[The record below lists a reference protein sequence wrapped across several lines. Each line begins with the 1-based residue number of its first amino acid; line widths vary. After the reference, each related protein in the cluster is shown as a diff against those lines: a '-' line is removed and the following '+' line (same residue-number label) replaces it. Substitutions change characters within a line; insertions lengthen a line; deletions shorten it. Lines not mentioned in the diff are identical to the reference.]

1 MNKPHSYIIHIFP
14 HHLSPM
20 LSSIRVKIVL
30 AVALLG
36 LAWFVGLGHRDL
48 FQTDEGRY
56 AEIPREMLA
65 TGDWVTPRLDGLKY
79 FEKPP
84 LQYWATAV
92 SYSLFGES
100 NGTSRLWTALL
111 GFLGILMTAFAAR
124 RLYDARTAWCAA
136 LVLVGSTYYIVMG
149 HFNTLDM
156 GVSFFMCGSLFGFLL
171 AMQAE
176 DLKLRRIFMYLA
188 WASAALATLSKGLEA
203 VVLPGA
209 VFVLYV
215 LITRQWSRFKQLHFV
230 GGLLI
235 YIVIAA
241 PWFVLVS
248 ARNPDFAQFFFIHE
262 HFQRFLTTVHH
273 RVQPGWFFIPILLFG
288 LFVFLPQFLRA
299 LFRFLIHEFVL
310 VYLRRRAP
318 AGGAEQAEIGL
329 IESRF
334 DYSLFLWLWCG
345 FIFLFFSLSDS
356 KLASYILPIFPALAI
371 LVGRELAR
379 LRRYDAMLSVFLCAV
394 LAVLALW
401 QAPELQKHT
410 DKLPLEL
417 YQAFIPWFT
426 AGIGLVLLTALL
438 GFIFIYFGRVAT
450 GLAVAVAGIFLGVQ
464 TMGAAAQ
471 ALSPAYSQHSLA
483 EQMAPYVTPDTT
495 LYSLQDY
502 PQSLPFYLGRTL
514 TVAAYKGEL
523 EFGIGQE
530 PAKWIPDL
538 EAFASQWRSGAAAV
552 AVMPPETYDA
562 LQAQGLPMTVIG
574 RDPQHIAVRKP

>member
-1 MNKPHSYIIHIFP
+1 MI
-14 HHLSPM
+14 
-20 LSSIRVKIVL
+20 SSTRAKIVL
-30 AVALLG
+30 AIILLA

-65 TGDWVTPRLDGLKY
+65 TGDWVTPRLDDLKY

-92 SYSLFGES
+92 AYSVFGES
-100 NGTSRLWTALL
+100 NATSRLWTALM

-124 RLYDARTAWCAA
+124 RLYDARTAWCSA
-136 LVLVGSTYYIVMG
+136 LVLVGSVYYAVMG

-171 AMQAE
+171 AMQAA
-176 DLKLRRIFMYLA
+176 DVKARRLFMYAA
-188 WASAALATLSKGLEA
+188 WACAALATLSKGLEA

-215 LITRQWSRFKQLHFV
+215 LMTRDWSRFKQLHVF

-241 PWFVLVS
+241 PWFLLVS

-262 HFQRFLTTVHH
+262 HFERFLTTVHH
-273 RVQPGWFFIPILLFG
+273 RVEPWWFFIPILIFG
-288 LFVFLPQFLRA
+288 LFLFLPQFLRA
-299 LFRFLIHEFVL
+299 LFRFMNHELVL
-310 VYLRRRAP
+310 GYLRRK
-318 AGGAEQAEIGL
+318 AGVEEKAEIAL

-334 DYSLFLWLWCG
+334 DYGLFLWLWCL
-345 FIFLFFSLSDS
+345 FIFVFFSLSDS
-356 KLASYILPIFPALAI
+356 KLGSYILPIFPALAV
-371 LVGRELAR
+371 LVGHELAK
-379 LRRYDAMLSVFLCAV
+379 LHRRDAMLSAFLCAV
-394 LAVLALW
+394 LAVVALW

-410 DKLPLEL
+410 DKLPLDL
-417 YQAFIPWFT
+417 YQAFLPWFA
-426 AGIGLVLLTALL
+426 AGIVCVMLTSVIGFVLA
-438 GFIFIYFGRVAT
+438 YCNRVAAGLGVVVT
-450 GLAVAVAGIFLGVQ
+450 GLFLGVQ
-464 TMGAAAQ
+464 VMGAAAQ
-471 ALSPAYSQHSLA
+471 SLSPAYSQHSLA
-483 EQMAPYVTPDTT
+483 DQMAPYVTPDTH

-514 TVAAYKGEL
+514 TVVAYQGEL

-530 PAKWIPDL
+530 PAKWIPELD
-538 EAFASQWRSGAAAV
+538 AFASQWRSETRAL
-552 AVMPPETYDA
+552 AVMPPETYDD
-562 LQAQGLPMTVIG
+562 LQKQGLPMTIIG
-574 RDPQHIAVRKP
+574 RDPQHVAVRKP